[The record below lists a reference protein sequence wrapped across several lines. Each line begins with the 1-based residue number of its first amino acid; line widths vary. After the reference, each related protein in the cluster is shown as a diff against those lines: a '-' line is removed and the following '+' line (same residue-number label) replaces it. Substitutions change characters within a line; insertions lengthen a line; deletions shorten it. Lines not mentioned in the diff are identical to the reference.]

1 MLLQKDDFA
10 VVYLRGLLNQEANV
24 LSRHPL
30 PLAEDVDTAKVAI
43 VNSII
48 DYKWYD
54 TKFKSL
60 SAPIC
65 FPTLKL
71 KMKDYTASSMI
82 EPSWE

>member
-1 MLLQKDDFA
+1 MSLQEYDIA
-10 VVYLRGLLNQEANV
+10 VVYLRGLLNQVANV
-24 LSRHPL
+24 FSRHPI
-30 PLAEDVDTAKVAI
+30 PLAEDVDTAEVAI
-43 VNSII
+43 VNSIT
-48 DYKWYD
+48 DCKWYD

-82 EPSWE
+82 EPS